1 MDKLDVYTQYAFRE
15 PTHVGILYL
24 MIFLYIIFI
33 STGTPKEFN
42 SIFSNV
48 IIQFVLL
55 FIGIMFAMFNKNL
68 GIIYMIAFTITFM
81 YVYYT
86 NIQNRLLNENFSV
99 VEDNLDEVVK
109 VERDSLL
116 AKLENKSE
124 DVQGVWGCSAW
135 GKENGLCKI

>member
-1 MDKLDVYTQYAFRE
+1 MDKLDIYTQYALRE

-42 SIFSNV
+42 TIFSNV

-86 NIQNRLLNENFSV
+86 NIQNRLLNEKFSV

-109 VERDSLL
+109 VERNSLL

-124 DVQGVWGCSAW
+124 DVKGVWGCSAW